1 MRSTSCQRCCL
12 GLRSTEL
19 CLYFLINVSLVGLVL
34 LNKNV
39 LYDLFDFLGIRDI
52 AILILPI
59 GHFLTAGTSLEI
71 YRYTDSRF
79 LGGQRCSLYLVL
91 HLHFLH
97 VQIMI
102 LDYLQTETGS
112 GFPSRTHPYSKGMFI
127 TLSNSKL
134 YYNHLL
140 GTFKRQYQSVL
151 RGLGIKIG
159 RKCIRQSNR
168 MPSKSK
174 IINLI
179 QKGIPIATAA
189 IHDNPDAERDGNYYQ
204 HSHFMLYNVSQ
215 YLPSDIIDLRS
226 AISKIKRANGRYVG
240 NRHKVNGV
248 DVRPVG
254 TYKHYLEHELE
265 DTN

>member
-1 MRSTSCQRCCL
+1 MFS
-12 GLRSTEL
+12 
-19 CLYFLINVSLVGLVL
+19 VS
-34 LNKNV
+34 
-39 LYDLFDFLGIRDI
+39 Y
-52 AILILPI
+52 
-59 GHFLTAGTSLEI
+59 
-71 YRYTDSRF
+71 
-79 LGGQRCSLYLVL
+79 L
-91 HLHFLH
+91 HLHFLN

-112 GFPSRTHPYSKGMFI
+112 EFPSRTHPYSKGMFI

-179 QKGIPIATAA
+179 QKGIPIATCLLYTSDAA
-189 IHDNPDAERDGNYYQ
+189 DE
-204 HSHFMLYNVSQ
+204 
-215 YLPSDIIDLRS
+215 
-226 AISKIKRANGRYVG
+226 
-240 NRHKVNGV
+240 
-248 DVRPVG
+248 
-254 TYKHYLEHELE
+254 E
-265 DTN
+265 